1 MALSKKGE
9 EKMKKQ
15 KIKTT
20 YLTVTAVMAAV
31 STITY
36 YVLPEIPLVP
46 GVDYLK
52 IDFSDI
58 PAIATG
64 IMINPFYGIL
74 VEVVKN
80 LIHLFKTTT
89 LGIGELMNMGV
100 GAAIILSLS
109 GFSKLFARLF
119 KKDNMSVAVYYS
131 ASAVTLEITILAGWL
146 LNGALT
152 PVYFLLMGFPITAQG
167 IAAGV
172 WGSTLLNV
180 VKAALNLLP
189 FYPVF
194 LALKKAFS
202 KISH

>member
-1 MALSKKGE
+1 
-9 EKMKKQ
+9 MKKQ
-15 KIKTT
+15 KIKTA

-31 STITY
+31 STVTY
-36 YVLPEIPLVP
+36 YVFPEIPLVP

-64 IMINPFYGIL
+64 IMIEPFYGIL

-80 LIHLFKTTT
+80 LIHLLKTTT
-89 LGIGELMNMGV
+89 FGIGELMNMGV
-100 GAAIILSLS
+100 GAAMILSLS
-109 GFSKLFARLF
+109 GFSKLFARLY
-119 KKDNMSVAVYYS
+119 KKEAMSAPVYYS
-131 ASAVTLEITILAGWL
+131 SSAVTLAVTILAGWL
-146 LNGALT
+146 LNGVLT
-152 PVYFLLMGFPITAQG
+152 PVYFLLMGFPITAG
-167 IAAGV
+167 SIAAGV